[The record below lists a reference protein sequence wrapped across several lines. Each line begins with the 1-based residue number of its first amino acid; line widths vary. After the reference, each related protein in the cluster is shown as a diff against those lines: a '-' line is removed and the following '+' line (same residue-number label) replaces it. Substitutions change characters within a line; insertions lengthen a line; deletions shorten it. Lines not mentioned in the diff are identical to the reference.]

1 MALRRSTSA
10 VPPLDKSRSV
20 VKPDSRSS
28 LAFFAARSVIYGDG
42 AAIEPPGDEH
52 GLTVAGMEPI
62 GHPTFNRLFVGI
74 MSCV

>member
-1 MALRRSTSA
+1 VSEAEANWRRNAQSNDDE
-10 VPPLDKSRSV
+10 LD
-20 VKPDSRSS
+20 
-28 LAFFAARSVIYGDG
+28 A

-62 GHPTFNRLFVGI
+62 GDPTFNRLFVGI